1 MKLDDLCEALE
12 RLPLPR
18 ADEPVH
24 PDRATVL
31 AARERVGEAV
41 ADDEFLADCIAYELR
56 LLESGRLRDGL
67 VPFFVVPR
75 LGVRLAFGHWAP
87 GACPGPHEHT
97 AWTVDAVCRNEL
109 EVITFDRDETYRR
122 RTLVPKHRFAKPA
135 GEVDVAYEPCI
146 HETRNPSR
154 EWTLSLHVM
163 SPLDGRPCDDRAGSV
178 PGLAAPAEPEAE
190 PGPCEH
196 EHPYVHVRL
205 ARQRQDHV
213 HQLARV
219 LATVDPART
228 LRGPRLLARCFALA
242 STGTRRELDPIAPQL
257 GARRALAGPWLLARV
272 HPELALDTR
281 SCDDTDR
288 VALGVEAP
296 DGHRQEL
303 VLAAAARPAL
313 AVVAREPVF
322 DVRALPGPMSPEE
335 RATLGEALERTGLF
349 RRLWQ

>member
-1 MKLDDLCEALE
+1 MKLDDLCETLE
-12 RLPLPR
+12 RLPFPR

-24 PDRATVL
+24 PERATLL

-56 LLESGRLRDGL
+56 LLESGRLRAGL

-87 GACPGPHEHT
+87 GASPGPHEHT
-97 AWTVDAVCRNEL
+97 AWTVDAVCRNRL

-122 RTLVPKHRFAKPA
+122 RALVPKHRFAAPA
-135 GEVDVAYEPCI
+135 GEVNVVYEPCI
-146 HETRNPSR
+146 HAPRNTSR
-154 EWTLSLHVM
+154 AWTLSLHVT

-178 PGLAAPAEPEAE
+178 PGLAASEEPEPAPQRTE
-190 PGPCEH
+190 P
-196 EHPYVHVRL
+196 EHPYAHVRL
-205 ARQRQDHV
+205 ARQRQAHA

-242 STGTRRELDPIAPQL
+242 STATRRELDPIAPQL
-257 GARRALAGPWLLARV
+257 GARRALAGPWLLARI
-272 HPELALDTR
+272 HPELQLDTR
-281 SCDDTDR
+281 AYGDL

-296 DGHRQEL
+296 EGRREEL
-303 VLAAAARPAL
+303 VLDAGAREAL
-313 AVVAREPVF
+313 AVAAREPVF
-322 DVRALPGPMSPEE
+322 DVRALPGPLSPED
-335 RATLGEALERTGLF
+335 RTALGEALERTGLF

>member
-1 MKLDDLCEALE
+1 MKLDDLCETLE
-12 RLPLPR
+12 RLPFPR

-24 PDRATVL
+24 PERATVL

-56 LLESGRLRDGL
+56 LVESGRLREEL

-87 GACPGPHEHT
+87 GASLGPHEHT

-122 RTLVPKHRFAKPA
+122 RTLVPMHRFAAPA

-146 HETRNPSR
+146 HEPRNASR
-154 EWTLSLHVM
+154 EWTLSLHVT
-163 SPLDGRPCDDRAGSV
+163 SPLDGRPCDDRVGAV
-178 PGLAAPAEPEAE
+178 PGLAASRAPEQEPEPAER
-190 PGPCEH
+190 
-196 EHPYVHVRL
+196 EHPYAHVRL
-205 ARQRQDHV
+205 ARQRQAHV

-242 STGTRRELDPIAPQL
+242 STSTRRELDPVAPQL
-257 GARRALAGPWLLARV
+257 GARRALAGPWLLARI
-272 HPELALDTR
+272 HPELELETR
-281 SCDDTDR
+281 AYDEL
-288 VALGVEAP
+288 VALGVQAP
-296 DGHRQEL
+296 EGRREEL
-303 VLAAAARPAL
+303 VLPAAARPAL
-313 AVVAREPVF
+313 AVVAHEPVF
-322 DVRALPGPMSPEE
+322 DVRALPGSLSPEE
-335 RATLGEALERTGLF
+335 RTALGEALERTGLF